1 VGANCHV
8 KIDCRYGVIFQISDL
23 LWGSDMYIFRRLCA
37 LLLGSAAAVT
47 LSGTAMAS
55 PAPVTAD
62 LPDGMTA
69 SYAVFDRT
77 TGASWGHDEHKQYRS
92 ASVVKLFIALDYLE
106 SRGPDHVIPP
116 EDLALL
122 EPMLRSSNDDAAS
135 VLWVRDGWEQIVV
148 RMAAQIGLTDTA
160 PPAERGKWGYTAISA
175 ADVVT
180 TYQYILTQAHPKYRD
195 FIMGN
200 LHQATECASDG
211 FDQSFGIPSALPGP
225 WAYKQ
230 GWSGFGSAPAPGE
243 ECVEPGQ
250 VRTPSNIQEVSEAN
264 AAIDRENAR
273 AVTNAAP
280 DIDLTSRAMHT
291 TGTVGACDEKIV
303 VVLTLE
309 PTTLSWQDSADRITD
324 LTEYAYN
331 RHSD

>member
-1 VGANCHV
+1 M
-8 KIDCRYGVIFQISDL
+8 KIV
-23 LWGSDMYIFRRLCA
+23 RRLGA
-37 LLLGSAAAVT
+37 LLSGSAAVVMM
-47 LSGTAMAS
+47 SGAAAAS
-55 PAPVTAD
+55 PASAAVD

-69 SYAVFDRT
+69 SYVVFDRA
-77 TGASWGHDEHKQYRS
+77 TGATTARDEHKQYRS

-106 SRGPDHVIPP
+106 SHGPDYVIPP

-122 EPMLRSSNDDAAS
+122 EPMLRSSDDDAAS

-148 RMAAQIGLTDTA
+148 RMAAQLGLVDTA
-160 PPAERGKWGYTAISA
+160 PPAARGKWGYTAISA

-180 TYQYILTQAHPKYRD
+180 TYQYILTQADPKYRD

-200 LHQATECASDG
+200 LHQATKCGSDG
-211 FDQSFGIPSALPGP
+211 FDQSFGIRGALPAP

-243 ECVEPGQ
+243 ECVEGEVQAVPDTRE
-250 VRTPSNIQEVSEAN
+250 VRAAN

-273 AVTNAAP
+273 SATMADP

-291 TGTVGACDEKIV
+291 TGTVGAYDEKIV

-309 PTTLSWQDSADRITD
+309 PTMLSWQDSAGRITD
-324 LTEYAYN
+324 LTAAVYAT
-331 RHSD
+331 DPGQD